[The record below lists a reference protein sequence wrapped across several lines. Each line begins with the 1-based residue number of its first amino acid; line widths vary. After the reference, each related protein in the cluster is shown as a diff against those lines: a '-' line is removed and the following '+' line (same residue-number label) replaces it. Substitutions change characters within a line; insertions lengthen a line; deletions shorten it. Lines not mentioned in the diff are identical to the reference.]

1 MLSVFSIMMEKVIN
15 FPRTVYN
22 LFVNSKFSVHR
33 IFGLLYL
40 IQWFSALFPEMA
52 KPTSTHQNQMGWN
65 PRLSTQKPTWVFGF
79 LGYLKYI
86 YVVIALFIIGPQL
99 LNELPC
105 KHCDTIV
112 RYYKMSERV
121 KKHLQRCLNYQRKKR
136 IPDGSSEGKGRM
148 IMKGSVNLLVDRVV
162 LMTLKNMV

>member
-1 MLSVFSIMMEKVIN
+1 MMEKVIN

-79 LGYLKYI
+79 LGSLKYI
-86 YVVIALFIIGPQL
+86 RCYSTIHHRTSIAQRI
-99 LNELPC
+99 
-105 KHCDTIV
+105 T
-112 RYYKMSERV
+112 
-121 KKHLQRCLNYQRKKR
+121 LQAL
-136 IPDGSSEGKGRM
+136 
-148 IMKGSVNLLVDRVV
+148 
-162 LMTLKNMV
+162 